1 MASKEIKL
9 KVDKESIEV
18 NPCLIQFLER
28 LETEDEV
35 VQRKLAEEAKAE
47 MDKKAKKK
55 PPAKGAKEEDPGDKP
70 QMTKVPVENSLDLGF
85 SMPVYTKWLTSQL

>member
-47 MDKKAKKK
+47 
-55 PPAKGAKEEDPGDKP
+55 
-70 QMTKVPVENSLDLGF
+70 
-85 SMPVYTKWLTSQL
+85 